1 MGRWIALFFGATL
14 VVVGCKTITTEVDF
28 ATDAKTNL
36 ARGNEAL
43 RNHSYAEAEKYFDYV
58 RTKYPFIDASK
69 EAELRLADVDFER
82 EQFTE
87 ARDRYTNFAKLHP
100 THPKA
105 DYAAFRAAM
114 CHYKQIPGDFFLIP
128 PSHEKEQVAIRNTLT
143 SMEEFVKN
151 YPLSSYVPE
160 GKKIVNEVARRLAQH
175 EMYVADFYQKRGRWP
190 AVVGRLENIINKYP
204 GVGYDE
210 RALFRLHEAYLK
222 VNNPER
228 AQEALKKIIE
238 RFPGTDAAERAKKML
253 GS

>member
-14 VVVGCKTITTEVDF
+14 VVAGCKTITTEVDF
-28 ATDAKTNL
+28 ASDAKTNL

-43 RNHSYAEAEKYFDYV
+43 KNHSYAEAEKYFDYV

-105 DYAAFRAAM
+105 DYAAFRAAV
-114 CHYKQIPGDFFLIP
+114 CHYKQMPGDFFLIP
-128 PSHEKEQVAIRNTLT
+128 PSYEKEQVAIRNTLT

-160 GKKIVNEVARRLAQH
+160 AKKIINEVARRLAQH
-175 EMYVADFYQKRGRWP
+175 EMYVADFYQKRGRWA
-190 AVVGRLENIINKYP
+190 AVVGRLENVVNKYP

-228 AQEALKKIIE
+228 AQEVLKKIIE
-238 RFPGTDAAERAKKML
+238 RFPGTEAAERAKKML